1 MKIAFRILFL
11 VVMMVGLFGS
21 PVNHAAAA
29 APERRGNQ
37 NLNGSAAPA
46 RSYLVIS
53 STNAMPSGI
62 AKSVATAGGKVTRLI
77 SQVGIAAVSTTDPN
91 FKTKAVKI
99 PGVRSVIPNPVIQW
113 IDPNMKTV
121 KAEIGNPPNS
131 GAGDFFFDLQW
142 GHAAIQAPAA
152 WDTGALGAGVRVA
165 VLDSGIAK
173 DNPDLAPNLNTA
185 LSTSFVPGEEYYFS
199 GGVFDFN
206 HGTHVSG
213 TIAAAMNDWGV
224 IGVAPKAE
232 LVMVKVLSEYTGSG
246 SWDGVIAGIIYAADI
261 QADVI
266 NMSLGGILPRRGF
279 TDGLGAKVSASDISE
294 LVNAMNRATSY
305 AHKKG
310 SLIVAAA
317 GNAAMDFNH
326 TADLVDLPAQAVDVV
341 AVSATAPIGW
351 GVDPNTNLD
360 VPTSYTNYGLSAIDF
375 AAPGGDFAYQGNGA
389 YPGDE
394 FCTVGI
400 ETAPC
405 AVFDGVFSDGQC
417 DENGCIFWWAAGT
430 SMAAPHVSGVA
441 ALIIGQHGGKM
452 DPVKV
457 EKLLRASADDLGKP
471 GKDPWYGFGR
481 VNAYKAVR

>member
-1 MKIAFRILFL
+1 MKIALRILFL
-11 VVMMVGLFGS
+11 VVMVVGLFGS
-21 PVNHAAAA
+21 PISRTAA
-29 APERRGNQ
+29 
-37 NLNGSAAPA
+37 AAPA

-53 STNAMPSGI
+53 SGASLPAGI
-62 AKSVATAGGKVTRLI
+62 AKRVSAAGGKVTRLI
-77 SQVGIAAVSTTDPN
+77 AQVGIAAVTTTDPN
-91 FKTKAVKI
+91 FQTRAAKI
-99 PGVRSVIPNPVIQW
+99 SGVRSVVPNPVIKW
-113 IDPNMKTV
+113 IDPKV
-121 KAEIGNPPNS
+121 KMINTRINNPPNS

-142 GHAAIQAPAA
+142 DQAAVQAPAA

-224 IGVAPKAE
+224 IGVAPEAE

-246 SWDGVIAGIIYAADI
+246 SWDGVIAGIVYAADI

-279 TDGLGAKVSASDISE
+279 TDDTGAKVSASDISV

-326 TADLVDLPAQAVDVV
+326 TADLVDMPAQAVDVV
-341 AVSATAPIGW
+341 AVSATSPIGW
-351 GVDPNTNLD
+351 GVDQNTNLD

-375 AAPGGDFAYQGNGA
+375 AAPGGDFAYQGSGG

-394 FCTVGI
+394 WCTVAGMTNLCI
-400 ETAPC
+400 A
-405 AVFDGVFSDGQC
+405 FDGVFSDGQC
-417 DENGCIFWWAAGT
+417 DELGCIFWWAAGT

-441 ALIIGQHGGKM
+441 ALIIGKHGGKM
-452 DPVKV
+452 DPVMV

-471 GKDPWYGFGR
+471 GKDAWYGFGR